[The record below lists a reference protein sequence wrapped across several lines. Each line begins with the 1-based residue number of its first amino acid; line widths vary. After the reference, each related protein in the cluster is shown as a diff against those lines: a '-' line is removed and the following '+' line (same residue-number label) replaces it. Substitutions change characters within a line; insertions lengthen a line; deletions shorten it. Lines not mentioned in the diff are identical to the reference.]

1 MSVVKGLNARTSA
14 VGEFERGR
22 GTGEDQG
29 ENRFFAASR
38 APVSKLLLL
47 LLPVVVVVAVAAVAA
62 GAAEASCRWVR
73 TNGQVV
79 AATCHAA

>member
-1 MSVVKGLNARTSA
+1 VSVVKGLNARTSA

-38 APVSKLLLL
+38 APISRLLLLL

-62 GAAEASCRWVR
+62 EASCRWVR
-73 TNGQVV
+73 TNGHVV
-79 AATCHAA
+79 AATFHAA